1 MIDIHFSREAKKQIT
16 AIVDES
22 AELIVPA
29 LVWGIADDMGAGWW
43 EVGFYRRAK
52 VDARDLVVVDDIE
65 LAIAGPPLYL
75 KQLEGKTIDVVD
87 GQFVFV

>member
-1 MIDIHFSREAKKQIT
+1 
-16 AIVDES
+16 
-22 AELIVPA
+22 
-29 LVWGIADDMGAGWW
+29 MGAGWW